1 MHKLFNR
8 DFMNYGGLFYFYF
21 MIWAIVLAFLPLWL
35 KDIAGLNEAEAGFVF
50 SSIAGGMYATMG
62 FQSTYMFL
70 AASVLII
77 TMISVFT
84 LKNDKKRKE
93 ELVPVANR

>member
-35 KDIAGLNEAEAGFVF
+35 KDIAGLNEAEAGFV
-50 SSIAGGMYATMG
+50 SR
-62 FQSTYMFL
+62 L
-70 AASVLII
+70 VLNAVC
-77 TMISVFT
+77 SC
-84 LKNDKKRKE
+84 
-93 ELVPVANR
+93 LVC